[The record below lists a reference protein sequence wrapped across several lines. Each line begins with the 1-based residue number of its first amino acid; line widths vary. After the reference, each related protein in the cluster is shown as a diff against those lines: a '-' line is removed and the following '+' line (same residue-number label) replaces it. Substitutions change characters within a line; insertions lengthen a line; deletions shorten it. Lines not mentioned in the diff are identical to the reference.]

1 MDKRT
6 IKLIYLVVFAIEWYF
21 CYIWLIKPVAP
32 VILQL
37 MKGTYE
43 FSPSMDIITGATSLF
58 RVLVQA
64 FVFAFLMIGTTKLYK
79 HFYVSL
85 PNNDNSDTT
94 DN

>member
-6 IKLIYLVVFAIEWYF
+6 IKIIYLVVFIIEWYF

-32 VILQL
+32 VVLQL

-43 FSPSMDIITGATSLF
+43 FSPSMDILSGATAVF
-58 RVLVQA
+58 RVFVQI
-64 FVFAFLMIGTTKLYK
+64 FIFAFLMIGTTKLYK

-85 PNNDNSDTT
+85 PNNNDSYTADK
-94 DN
+94 